1 MDNTGLRTVI
11 VETASELAALRQ
23 QWIELLGC
31 QVNTTMF
38 MTPDWLETWWK
49 VFGEE
54 RRLQVVRVNDD
65 QQLVGLGLFTM
76 RPIRRHG
83 LRTHTR
89 LEVLGT
95 GEEEAEEVGTEYPD
109 LIALPGK
116 ERAVAVAIA
125 GALHKIAPDEVIL
138 TSLLE
143 DSLCVRYLVPTME
156 KMSYRLLRSPS
167 GQRYRIELP
176 SSFSEYLNRLSKKK
190 AKRVLYYRRRLEREG
205 RFKMVRV
212 QHEDQLEGAFQEL
225 ERLHTLRWNSKG
237 KDGAFSRPRFRS
249 FHNQVARRALAADQL
264 GLRVW
269 HLDDRPV
276 AAHYHFHV
284 GDTVYYYQSG
294 FDTDALGN
302 MSGGLVT
309 LSTCIEEAIRDGFAY
324 FDFMRAADGTY
335 KEDYGCET
343 APMVDLA
350 LYRPN
355 LKGRSMFL
363 KRNASRVLGGLARR
377 VRSTAG

>member
-1 MDNTGLRTVI
+1 MDNTDLRTVI

-23 QWIELLGC
+23 PWINLLGC
-31 QVNTTMF
+31 QVNATMF
-38 MTPDWLETWWK
+38 MTPDWLETWWR
-49 VFGEE
+49 VFGDE
-54 RRLQVVRVNDD
+54 RRLQVVRVHDG

-76 RPIRRHG
+76 RPILRHG
-83 LRTHTR
+83 VRTHTR

-116 ERAVAVAIA
+116 EEAVAAAIA

-138 TSLLE
+138 TNVLE
-143 DSLCVRYLVPTME
+143 DSLCMRYLVPTME
-156 KMSYRLLRSPS
+156 KMRYGLLRSPS
-167 GQRYRIELP
+167 GRRYRVELP

-190 AKRVLYYRRRLEREG
+190 AKRVMYYRRRLEREG

-212 QHEDQLEGAFQEL
+212 QREDQLEGAFQEL

-237 KDGAFSRPRFRS
+237 KDGAFSQPRFRS
-249 FHNQVARRALAADQL
+249 FHNQIARRALEAGQL

-309 LSTCIEEAIRDGFAY
+309 LTACIEEAIRDGFTY

-335 KEDYGCET
+335 KEDYSCET

-350 LYRPN
+350 LYHPN

-363 KRNASRVLGGLARR
+363 KRNATRVLGGLARR
-377 VRSTAG
+377 VRSTAE